1 MKTAV
6 NWLVEQLAR
15 KNNEF
20 QALTFY
26 YDHKEEIQQ
35 AKEMEK
41 DRSKIDFKI
50 GYNQGYLD
58 AQCNHI
64 NDADNFANEQEYLNE
79 SDMEIRNTEDL
90 KRVMER
96 EVWKEDKTFK
106 QKSKWTKL

>member
-6 NWLVEQLAR
+6 EWLVEQLIPKA
-15 KNNEF
+15 F
-20 QALTFY
+20 AI
-26 YDHKEEIQQ
+26 YDITTCNAIEQ
-35 AKEMEK
+35 AKQMEK

-64 NDADNFANEQEYLNE
+64 NDADNFANEQDYLNE
-79 SDMEIRNTEDL
+79 SEL
-90 KRVMER
+90 P
-96 EVWKEDKTFK
+96 KEDKTFK